1 MRTLYLY
8 EPAMCCPTGLCGPS
22 IDPELLRIST
32 VIKNLEKHGIKVQR
46 FNLKN
51 YPGEFVKNTAI
62 NQLMLQQGIE
72 CLPATI
78 IDGKILKT
86 GRYPTNEEIAGW
98 LGISVNALGAA
109 VPQKNKVFLKPNRPA
124 GGGFRGGRY

>member
-1 MRTLYLY
+1 MKTIYLY
-8 EPAMCCPTGLCGPS
+8 EPAMCCATGLCGPG

-32 VIKNLEKHGIKVQR
+32 VIKNLERHGIKVQR

-51 YPGEFVKNTAI
+51 YPNEFVKNAAI
-62 NQLMLQQGIE
+62 NQLIMQQGIE
-72 CLPATI
+72 ALPATI
-78 IDGKILKT
+78 IDGKIMKA
-86 GRYPTNEEIAGW
+86 GKYPTNEEIAGW
-98 LGISVNALGAA
+98 LGISVNALEAT